1 MLNLRRTPLIV
12 TLAGLACAAAAPQPQ
27 PPPPQ
32 TSTVFVDDSVAAADT
47 IERIPELL
55 ASGNAAEAARVLQS
69 VLEADADR
77 VVPTPTDPDLFISVR
92 SRLHSVL
99 LSNPALLA
107 KYREAEEPAARRL
120 LDEGQHA
127 RVERSRLLTSS
138 GFEACLRTAQSH
150 LESARF
156 DTAFLTLASLDP
168 HPDRTND
175 RSRKLRAAELAALI
189 ARYTPRPD
197 AAELARR
204 WAADSESPAPDLNA
218 VEPPPEALR
227 ISRDALA
234 DSGPIDQSTIGPAP
248 LAAVPL
254 SPQPSRGRPEPSPGG
269 VSWLMPSVL
278 GDTLLTNN
286 GVEVA
291 AWDRATLVPLWKW
304 SPGEARIRMIDDGG
318 RTPLELASRDF
329 ESLSSVS
336 VNGGI
341 ALAVTGYAISGYKRD
356 GDPRL
361 HALDASSG
369 KLLWSADPASLDP
382 QIADSSIRGPALLI
396 EDTAVVSL
404 GRLTG
409 GRRVAAVALA
419 GLDASSGTLRWV
431 RPLASIGV
439 PPYNRPAR
447 PAELLAAADGVVY
460 RADGVGVV
468 GAYEASTGRPVWV
481 RRFQAP
487 AQDNFFRYTSSRSDA
502 HPWAGAAPIIDANR
516 LILLEPV
523 TSDLLVLDRATGALI
538 DRRKADVLG
547 SPRYLVRVADRI
559 ALVGVGAVAFV
570 PLSDPARGEVSH
582 SPDLRLLSVK
592 REDATLGE
600 PAPLNLAGRAF
611 AAGPMLAVPVETG
624 IVMIDPANP
633 VEPRLIALEQGGHAL
648 AADGQ
653 LVVATPTSLHSYQ
666 TWESAEPRL
675 LRWIA
680 DRPTD
685 PTPCLTYVEIA
696 SRASRPA
703 GIPGV
708 ADKLL
713 TIVEADP
720 DNSSNQ
726 DVRRRLFARL
736 ASLIAQAR
744 QAAESSPQTQPIP
757 GETLDALATRLARAA
772 DSDLDRAHAGL
783 LEAWTH
789 EHRGRVRE
797 AVEAYQRVILEP
809 SSSSASI
816 VGWGDA
822 GAARPAWEIARLRL
836 VDLLAREGY
845 RPYEGFAA
853 QAERELQDLG
863 AQAGPSDLDALARRY
878 PLARVAPDAFL
889 RAADLWLAADES
901 RKASAALGAALTSL
915 ETIARVSRQPVPD
928 AIGSIAGRLVGLLA
942 RQGRPGEAFR
952 LIDRLASA
960 NPQLSLRDAAGPLDR
975 ATLLEGIKNHL
986 ASQIRRPAIGTA
998 VERTVHVIP
1007 GWTILR
1013 QRLAPAKGQATDQLP
1028 MLSLSGKQ
1036 IALFAP
1042 NPEDGRLAP
1051 LWSRA
1056 FDESQGRPSVLR
1068 TSWDSTLLFWPD
1080 DQRGPRLELIN
1091 TRGETLW
1098 TTPHFASLLP
1108 PGNIDNPTP
1117 LFTPLDGDVQPS
1129 DILVASDQT
1138 TVVLIERRGRA
1149 AAFDLASGKARW
1161 TRVLPTTAVYDA
1173 AIAAG
1178 RLVVAGIVDVE
1189 TMPQVLALDVLT
1201 GTPGASVGGPDKPLR
1216 ASPRWLRAGG
1226 DRIIIGLADSI
1237 ASWNP
1242 ADGSVDWSLTGPAAQ
1257 RSVDAWIVDQRLILL
1272 SQAEE
1277 LWQIDLATG
1286 VARDP
1291 SLRTAGRLGDLR
1303 RQRDPEDP
1311 GNTIAGGPG
1320 GSLVLAS
1327 ENGIACFDAA
1337 GELAGIDAAGQT
1349 ARDRLVVL
1357 ANDAAVMLEAGPES
1371 TRDGR
1376 RTPTL
1381 QIVSLPGGRM
1391 VLDTAL
1397 SMFDAPSRIAVL
1409 DGKIVVSAGPLTL
1422 VLDAPLADQSDG
1434 ASTQG
1439 QR

>member
-1 MLNLRRTPLIV
+1 MLNFRRTLLIV
-12 TLAGLACAAAAPQPQ
+12 AFVGLACAAVPQPEAPR
-27 PPPPQ
+27 PP
-32 TSTVFVDDSVAAADT
+32 STVFVDDSVAATDT
-47 IERIPELL
+47 IDRIPELL
-55 ASGNAAEAARVLQS
+55 ASGNAAEAARILQS
-69 VLEADADR
+69 LLDSDAER
-77 VVPTPTDPDLFISVR
+77 VVPLPGDPDLFVSVR
-92 SRLHSVL
+92 SRLHGVL

-107 KYREAEEPAARRL
+107 KYREAEEPAARRQ
-120 LDEGQHA
+120 LDQGQHA
-127 RVERSRLLTSS
+127 RVERSRLLTPS

-150 LESARF
+150 LEAARF
-156 DTAFLTLASLDP
+156 DTASMALAALDT
-168 HPDRTND
+168 HPDRTTD
-175 RSRKLRAAELAALI
+175 PSRKARAAELAALI

-197 AAELARR
+197 AAVLARR
-204 WAADSESPAPDLNA
+204 WAADAGLPAPGTDP
-218 VEPPPEALR
+218 VQPPPEALR

-234 DSGPIDQSTIGPAP
+234 DGGPIDQSTIGQAP
-248 LAAVPL
+248 LASVPL
-254 SPQPSRGRPEPSPGG
+254 SPQNTRGRPEPAPGG

-329 ESLSSVS
+329 ESLNTVT

-356 GDPRL
+356 GDPRV
-361 HALDASSG
+361 HALDAATG
-369 KLLWSADPASLDP
+369 KHLWSADPASLDP
-382 QIADSSIRGPALLI
+382 QIADSSIRGPALLV

-419 GLDASSGTLRWV
+419 GLDASSGSLRWV

-447 PAELLAAADGVVY
+447 PAELLAAADGIVY

-468 GAYEASTGRPVWV
+468 GAYEASTGRPLWV

-502 HPWAGAAPIIDANR
+502 HPWAGAAPIVDADR

-523 TSDLLVLDRATGALI
+523 TSDLLVLDRATGAI
-538 DRRKADVLG
+538 RERRKADELG
-547 SPRYLVRVADRI
+547 SPRYLVRVADKL

-570 PLSDPARGEVSH
+570 PAADPARGEVSL

-592 REDATLGE
+592 RDDVTLGE

-611 AAGPMLAVPVETG
+611 AAGPSLAVPVETG
-624 IVMIDPANP
+624 LVMIDPSNP

-653 LVVATPTSLHSYQ
+653 LVVATPAALHSYQ

-696 SRASRPA
+696 ARASRPA
-703 GIPGV
+703 GIPAV

-720 DNSSNQ
+720 DNSTNQ

-736 ASLIAQAR
+736 AALITTAR
-744 QAAESSPQTQPIP
+744 KAAESSEQTPPIP
-757 GETLDALATRLARAA
+757 GDTLDALASRLARTA
-772 DSDLDRAHAGL
+772 DSDFDRAHAGL
-783 LEAWTH
+783 LDAWTH
-789 EHRGRVRE
+789 DYRGRVRD
-797 AVEAYQRVILEP
+797 AVEAYQRVIQDP
-809 SSSSASI
+809 SSSAASLS
-816 VGWGDA
+816 GWGDA

-853 QAERELQDLG
+853 QAQRELAELG
-863 AQAGPSDLDALARRY
+863 PQAIATDLDALARRY
-878 PLARVAPDAFL
+878 PLARVSPDAFL
-889 RAADLWLAADES
+889 RAADLWLAANES

-915 ETIARVSRQPVPD
+915 ETVARVSRQPVPD
-928 AIGSIAGRLVGLLA
+928 AIGPIAGRLIALLA

-952 LIDRLASA
+952 LLDRLAST
-960 NPQLSLRDAAGPLDR
+960 NPQLSLADAAGPIDR
-975 ATLLEGIKNHL
+975 ATLLGGISRHL
-986 ASQIRRPAIGTA
+986 SSQSRRPAIGPA
-998 VERTVHVIP
+998 VDRAVQAIP

-1013 QRLAPAKGQATDQLP
+1013 QRLALAQGQATDQLP

-1036 IALFAP
+1036 IAVFAP
-1042 NPEDGRLAP
+1042 SPEDGRLAP
-1051 LWSRA
+1051 LWTRSFA
-1056 FDESQGRPSVLR
+1056 DAEGRPSVLR
-1068 TSWDSTLLFWPD
+1068 MAWDATLLFWPG

-1108 PGNIDNPTP
+1108 PGEDDNATP

-1129 DILVASDQT
+1129 DMLVAADQT
-1138 TVVLIERRGRA
+1138 TAVLIERRGRA
-1149 AAFDLASGKARW
+1149 VAFDLATGKARW
-1161 TRVLPTTAVYDA
+1161 TRSLPTTAVYDA

-1189 TMPQVLALDVLT
+1189 TMPQVLALDTLT
-1201 GTPGASVGGPDKPLR
+1201 GTPGASVGGPDKPMR
-1216 ASPRWLRAGG
+1216 ASPRWLRAAG
-1226 DRIIIGLADSI
+1226 DRVIIGLADSI

-1242 ADGSVDWSLTGPAAQ
+1242 ADGSVDWSLAGPAAQ
-1257 RSVDAWIVDQRLILL
+1257 RSVDAWVVGQRLLLL

-1291 SLRTAGRLGDLR
+1291 SLRTAGRLGDIR

-1311 GNTIAGGPG
+1311 GNTIAQGPD

-1327 ENGIACFDAA
+1327 ENGIACFDPT
-1337 GELAGIDAAGQT
+1337 GELVGIDAAGQT
-1349 ARDRLVVL
+1349 ARDRLVTL
-1357 ANDAAVMLEAGPES
+1357 ASNAAVMLEAGPES

-1397 SMFDAPSRIAVL
+1397 SMFDAPSRVAII
-1409 DGKIVVSAGPLTL
+1409 DGKIAVSAGPITL
-1422 VLDAPLADQSDG
+1422 VLDAPLPAEVAEATPS
-1434 ASTQG
+1434 
-1439 QR
+1439 R